1 MLLVVEAGRSM
12 RLFVG
17 VLFSGENE
25 YDECLNSIH
34 DQTYQNFDLY
44 KFEYLPKLEAHSRL
58 YHSFL
63 DQKERYDLLIKIDA
77 DMVLTRPELFQQ
89 VVNKFDQNPGMDVL
103 GIAIL
108 DFFSGGYIN
117 GLNSYRNTVSWE
129 LDPGNVNADVVNV
142 DVDKYFFDQTEL
154 APAAIHCKNPSKLQA
169 FHFGVHR
176 GIKVF
181 APKHSTSHWQLLEK
195 TWQNFLRTSDARIGL
210 AVMGA
215 EMVYAGKLTQVDVDY
230 TNPKLAG
237 VFHEFQEM
245 TSKEIKREIMKLRM
259 RNFGFLPG
267 DLRRRTIRRRRLKNF
282 ERSKVRK
289 Q

>member
-1 MLLVVEAGRSM
+1 MVEAGRSM

-17 VLFSGENE
+17 VLYSGENE
-25 YDECLNSIH
+25 YDECLNSID
-34 DQTYQNFDLY
+34 DQTYQNFELH

-63 DQKERYDLLIKIDA
+63 DQKDQYDLLIKIDA

-89 VVNKFDQNPGMDVL
+89 IVDKFDQNSDIDVL
-103 GIAIL
+103 GIAIW

-129 LDPGNVNADVVNV
+129 LDPKNVNADVVIV
-142 DVDKYFFDQTEL
+142 DQEKYVFDKTDL
-154 APAAIHCKNPSKLQA
+154 APAAFHCKNPSKLQA

-181 APKHSTSHWQLLEK
+181 APRHSSSHWQLLEK
-195 TWQNFLRTSDARIGL
+195 TWQNFLKTSDVRIGL
-210 AVMGA
+210 AILGA
-215 EMVYAGKLTQVDVDY
+215 ELVYTRKFSQVDVDY

-237 VFHEFQEM
+237 VFNQFQEM
-245 TSKEIKREIMKLRM
+245 TSKEIKKEIIKLRM
-259 RNFGFLPG
+259 LNFGFLPG
-267 DLRRRTIRRRRLKNF
+267 DLRRRTIRCCRLKNL
-282 ERSKVRK
+282 ERSKGRK
-289 Q
+289 